1 MLGLNLPTEGLRL
14 SLMQHPKS
22 LLTFLPTKGAKLNNI
37 IVVVIIIIIIIEL
50 ILWVKHYSHLYDRE
64 NLVRNCARP
73 DRETAN
79 HALTR

>member
-1 MLGLNLPTEGLRL
+1 
-14 SLMQHPKS
+14 MQHPKS

-37 IVVVIIIIIIIEL
+37 IVVVIIIIIIIIEL
-50 ILWVKHYSHLYDRE
+50 ILWVKQYSHLYDRE
-64 NLVRNCARP
+64 GLVRNCARP